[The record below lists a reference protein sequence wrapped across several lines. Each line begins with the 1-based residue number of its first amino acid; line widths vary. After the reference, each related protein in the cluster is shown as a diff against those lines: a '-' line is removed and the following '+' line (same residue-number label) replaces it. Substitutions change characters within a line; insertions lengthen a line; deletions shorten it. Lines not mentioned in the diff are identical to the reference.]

1 MFYKH
6 LTECFGG
13 CKKVNQAI
21 LHTQHVRRIHD
32 FLDPNKD
39 DATFESLMKD
49 GGVVVWRSW
58 ANPMLELKKMRP
70 GSVRSY
76 LLSLAKFC
84 EYVVDHVVNKVEG
97 FPSIPE
103 DIVQRA
109 GAVASRFKGMS
120 STVSKEYAHV
130 KWERQIEDEQNAI
143 PTSVVES
150 MMESKKAQE
159 AIRYLTLSYNN
170 KPTEA
175 MFLSVRDYLIAR
187 LAIENCQ
194 RPGPFETATLRE
206 FECAKGVDDKFVMRV
221 SRHKTSKAGPAPITM
236 TPNTMS
242 NLKAYIKY
250 VRPHFAKPEVDTL
263 FVTRDG
269 KSFPSGTIGKCIS
282 RWWKQATG
290 HDISSTALR
299 KVGSTETMT
308 EDLETQIAVQTVM
321 THRRTTAEQ
330 HYQILNRTK
339 QAVKGHA
346 ALAKKLGL
354 KDSVPTHFAESPKKS
369 PGKTPSPGK
378 SPGKTSFTDQQHTD
392 IELLFSDL
400 IATNAPVSL
409 VQVKNTMSESINLI
423 SDVGDPAKVRKVYER
438 VRYLQKKNF
447 QQGLEEV
454 EDGSS
459 AKTSDWIGSV
469 SSVVSGPT
477 KRFNWCQA
485 DVAAITKAFSTY
497 TSCPLKKDIEALFQG
512 DKVLRDIMDRNTL
525 SRCYEKVKTIFKQRR
540 K

>member
-1 MFYKH
+1 MGK
-6 LTECFGG
+6 
-13 CKKVNQAI
+13 
-21 LHTQHVRRIHD
+21 
-32 FLDPNKD
+32 
-39 DATFESLMKD
+39 
-49 GGVVVWRSW
+49 
-58 ANPMLELKKMRP
+58 
-70 GSVRSY
+70 
-76 LLSLAKFC
+76 
-84 EYVVDHVVNKVEG
+84 
-97 FPSIPE
+97 
-103 DIVQRA
+103 
-109 GAVASRFKGMS
+109 
-120 STVSKEYAHV
+120 
-130 KWERQIEDEQNAI
+130 AI

-150 MMESKKAQE
+150 MMDSKKARQ
-159 AIRYLTLSYNN
+159 AIGYLTLSYNN

-175 MFLSVRDYLIAR
+175 MFLSVRDYLITR

-194 RPGPFETATLRE
+194 RSGPFETATLRE
-206 FECAKGVDDKFVMRV
+206 FECAKEVDDKFVMRV
-221 SRHKTSKAGPAPITM
+221 SRQKTSKAGPAPITM

-250 VRPHFAKPEVDTL
+250 IRPHFAKPEVDTL

-269 KSFPSGTIGKCIS
+269 ESFQSGTIGKCIS

-321 THRRTTAEQ
+321 THRQTTAEQ
-330 HYQILNRTK
+330 HYQILNCTK

-354 KDSVPTHFAESPKKS
+354 KDSVLTNFAESPKKS
-369 PGKTPSPGK
+369 PGKTPSPVK

-400 IATNAPVSL
+400 IVNNAPVSL
-409 VQVKNTMSESINLI
+409 VQVKNIMSESLNLI
-423 SDVGDPAKVRKVYER
+423 SDVGGPAKVRKVNER

-447 QQGLEEV
+447 QQGLDEV
-454 EDGSS
+454 QDGSS
-459 AKTSDWIGSV
+459 AKTSDWIASV

-477 KRFNWCQA
+477 RRISWCQA
-485 DVAAITKAFSTY
+485 DVAAITKSFSTY
-497 TSCPLKKDIEALFQG
+497 TSCPLKKDIEELFQG

-525 SRCYEKVKTIFKQRR
+525 SRCYEKVRTIFKQRR